1 MYLGSVSFDTL
12 LDHAIHQGALSAAA
26 IADILHFRVFGN
38 PQGFLL
44 LPNQP
49 IGDIPATP
57 ADRQTLA
64 KADYHSEWL
73 LLQATALLGDPIGYP
88 QESDGS
94 LINNVFPQ
102 ATQARQL
109 SSDSFDTELDLH
121 TENAFHQV
129 PPDFLALLC
138 LRAAPQDDAITYIAS
153 VEKMLQVIDAE
164 TTDLLFQETFNFLS
178 DYCLSEKSCRIDL
191 GRYRPMLYGQRAR
204 PYLRFDPHFM
214 LARSAQMQRLI
225 EEIKEIAWSV
235 AQPIRLAAGDL
246 LIIDNRR
253 AAHARSAFQAQFDG
267 SDRWIQRTFA
277 ISHQRQ
283 LIGETGEPSRIIDL
297 RLQAQ

>member
-1 MYLGSVSFDTL
+1 MYLGSTPFDTL
-12 LDHAIHQGALSAAA
+12 LDSAIRQGALTTTD
-26 IADILHFRVFGN
+26 IADILHFRIFGN

-44 LPNQP
+44 LKNQD
-49 IGDIPATP
+49 IGDVPATP
-57 ADRQTLA
+57 ADRKTLI
-64 KADYHSEWL
+64 KPDYRSELL
-73 LLQATALLGDPIGYP
+73 LLQATALLGDSIGYP

-94 LINNVFPQ
+94 LINNFFPQ
-102 ATQARQL
+102 AGKARQL

-121 TENAFHQV
+121 TENAFHEV

-138 LRAAPQDDAITYIAS
+138 LRAAPRDDAITYIAS
-153 VEKMLQVIDAE
+153 VDKMLEVIDAE
-164 TTDLLFQETFNFLS
+164 TTDLLFQESFNFLS

-191 GRYRPMLYGQRAR
+191 GPHRPMLYGQRDR
-204 PYLRFDPHFM
+204 PYLRLDPHFM
-214 LARSAQMQRLI
+214 LARSARMQRLI

-235 AQPIRLAAGDL
+235 AQPVRLAAGDL

-267 SDRWIQRTFA
+267 RDRWIQRTFA

-283 LIGETGEPSRIIDL
+283 LIGETGEPSRIIGL
-297 RLQAQ
+297 RPHAQ

>member
-1 MYLGSVSFDTL
+1 MYLESVSFDAL
-12 LDHAIHQGALSAAA
+12 LDSALRQGELSAAA
-26 IADILHFRVFGN
+26 INDILHFRIFGN

-44 LPNQP
+44 LPRQD
-49 IGDIPATP
+49 IGIVPATP

-64 KADYHSEWL
+64 KPDYRSELL

-94 LINNVFPQ
+94 LINNFFPQ
-102 ATQARQL
+102 AGKARQL

-121 TENAFHQV
+121 TENAFHEV

-153 VEKMLQVIDAE
+153 VDQMLEVVDAE
-164 TTDLLFQETFNFLS
+164 TTELLFAEPFNFLS
-178 DYCLSEKSCRIDL
+178 DYCLSEKNCRIDL
-191 GRYRPMLYGQRAR
+191 GRHRSMLYGQRAR

-235 AQPIRLAAGDL
+235 AQPVRLAAGDL

-283 LIGETGEPSRIIDL
+283 LIGETGNPSRIIGL
-297 RLQAQ
+297 RPHAR

>member
-1 MYLGSVSFDTL
+1 MYLASTSFDTL
-12 LDHAIHQGALSAAA
+12 LDSAIRQGALTPAD
-26 IADILHFRVFGN
+26 IADILHFGIFGN

-44 LPNQP
+44 LKHQE
-49 IGDIPATP
+49 IGDVPPTP
-57 ADRQTLA
+57 ADRQTLT
-64 KADYHSEWL
+64 KPDRRSELL

-94 LINNVFPQ
+94 LINNFFPQ
-102 ATQARQL
+102 ASKAQQL

-121 TENAFHQV
+121 TENAFHEV

-138 LRAAPQDDAITYIAS
+138 LRGAPRNDAVTYLAS
-153 VEKMLQVIDAE
+153 VDKMLEEIDAD
-164 TTDLLFQETFNFLS
+164 TTERLFAEPFNFLS
-178 DYCLSEKSCRIDL
+178 DYCLNEKNCRIDL
-191 GRYRPMLYGQRAR
+191 GRHRPMLYGQRTR

-214 LARSAQMQRLI
+214 LARSARMQRLI
-225 EEIKEIAWSV
+225 AEIQEIAWSV
-235 AQPIRLAAGDL
+235 AQPVRLAAGDL

-253 AAHARSAFQAQFDG
+253 AAHARSAFQARFDG

-283 LIGETGEPSRIIDL
+283 LIGETGDPSRIIGL
-297 RLQAQ
+297 RHYAQ